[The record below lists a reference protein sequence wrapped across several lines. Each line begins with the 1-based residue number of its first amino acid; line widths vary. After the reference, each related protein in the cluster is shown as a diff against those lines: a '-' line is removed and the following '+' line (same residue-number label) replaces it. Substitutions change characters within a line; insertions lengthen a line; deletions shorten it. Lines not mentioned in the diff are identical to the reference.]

1 MVDKSILVD
10 YVALIIQLL
19 GRVMQLQIKRE
30 DVERGN
36 RAFKS
41 VEI

>member
-19 GRVMQLQIKRE
+19 ERVMQLQIKQE

-41 VEI
+41 VYI